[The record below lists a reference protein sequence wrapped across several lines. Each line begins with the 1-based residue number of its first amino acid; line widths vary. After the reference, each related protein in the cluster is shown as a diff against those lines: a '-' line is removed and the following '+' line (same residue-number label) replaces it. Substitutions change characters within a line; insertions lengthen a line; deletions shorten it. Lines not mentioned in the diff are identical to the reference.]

1 MNKRTLVRAG
11 TALAAVALV
20 IIITQL
26 VKKSGGKDVMEP
38 PIRPVKTMLIQDTPS
53 QFRRVF
59 SGQMQASQTANL
71 SFLTGGDLVEFPVK
85 EGDFLKKDELIA
97 RLDATEAQNAFEA
110 ARADLTL
117 AKAELERNQTLYD
130 EELISAA
137 EFDVKRR
144 AFDVSLAA
152 YNTAA
157 KAVQDREIRAPFDG
171 VIAKRFVD
179 NHEKVQAGQ
188 TIVTFFNPTSID
200 IIIDVPETIV
210 NQIPYHT
217 AEMTAVF
224 EQNPNVSYPLTVKE
238 FSTVADKYTKTY
250 ALTLTMEKPEGV
262 LVLPDMTVTVNIDFK
277 RKAVV
282 TDESFLVPS
291 TAIVFDVETDDSVIW
306 VLDKETMTVN
316 PKSVEADRTQGGEV
330 VISGGLEVG
339 DTIVTAGGGFLSP
352 GQKVR
357 IYEQ

>member
-1 MNKRTLVRAG
+1 
-11 TALAAVALV
+11 
-20 IIITQL
+20 
-26 VKKSGGKDVMEP
+26 
-38 PIRPVKTMLIQDTPS
+38 
-53 QFRRVF
+53 
-59 SGQMQASQTANL
+59 
-71 SFLTGGDLVEFPVK
+71 
-85 EGDFLKKDELIA
+85 
-97 RLDATEAQNAFEA
+97 
-110 ARADLTL
+110 
-117 AKAELERNQTLYD
+117 
-130 EELISAA
+130 
-137 EFDVKRR
+137 
-144 AFDVSLAA
+144 
-152 YNTAA
+152 
-157 KAVQDREIRAPFDG
+157 
-171 VIAKRFVD
+171 
-179 NHEKVQAGQ
+179 
-188 TIVTFFNPTSID
+188 
-200 IIIDVPETIV
+200 
-210 NQIPYHT
+210 
-217 AEMTAVF
+217 MTAVF
-224 EQNPNVSYPLTVKE
+224 EQNPDVSYPLTVKE

-316 PKSVEADRTQGGEV
+316 PKSVEEDRTQGGEV